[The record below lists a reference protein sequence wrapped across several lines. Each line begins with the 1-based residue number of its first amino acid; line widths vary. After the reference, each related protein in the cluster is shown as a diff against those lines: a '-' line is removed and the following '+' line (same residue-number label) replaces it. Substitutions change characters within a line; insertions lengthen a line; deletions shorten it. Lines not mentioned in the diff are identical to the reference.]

1 LKIAYILVSSMTV
14 LFLIYAIHAYLTF
27 EVNLQEV
34 KEAVSLRNEAQANNI
49 MQGLD
54 KFIDERITDI
64 RKISNS
70 KRILDI
76 LSDSNREFSQIKD
89 LESFLEQKESEIE
102 FTVMVPSSVGELHYY
117 CRAKNKKKCN
127 EGDLSTAF
135 FSANSKKL
143 PILFLTTGEV
153 TKKAIDL
160 TKTEFRS
167 MTMKNI

>member
-1 LKIAYILVSSMTV
+1 MAV

-102 FTVMVPSSVGELHYY
+102 FGQP
-117 CRAKNKKKCN
+117 N
-127 EGDLSTAF
+127 
-135 FSANSKKL
+135 
-143 PILFLTTGEV
+143 TTSDE
-153 TKKAIDL
+153 
-160 TKTEFRS
+160 
-167 MTMKNI
+167 